1 MSKTNQL
8 GQKLLLADETVSV
21 KLILPEGKKIWQVFF
36 SLLSHSCDSWLWL
49 AGLFLLWLF
58 GNPALKQTAV
68 FWSLGLVVL
77 AVLVLL
83 IKFSIQRPRPEGQ
96 WGQIY
101 RVTDPHSFPSGH
113 AARAAAI
120 VVMSSQVGSTG
131 LVVALGVW
139 AVLVGISRV
148 SLKLHFFS
156 DILVG
161 WLIGLIS
168 GLFMVNFFP
177 KLLAQFPAFFNFFIQ

>member
-1 MSKTNQL
+1 MYKTNQL
-8 GQKLLLADETVSV
+8 GQKLLLADETISV
-21 KLILPEGKKIWQVFF
+21 KMIIPEGKKIWRFFF
-36 SLLSHSCDSWLWL
+36 SVLSHSCDSWFWL

-58 GNPALKQTAV
+58 GNPALKQTTV

-83 IKFSIQRPRPEGQ
+83 IKFSIQRPRPEGE

-120 VVMSSQVGSTG
+120 AVMSSQVGSTG

-161 WLIGLIS
+161 WVIGLIS

-177 KLLAQFPAFFNFFIQ
+177 KLLAQFPSFFNFFI